1 MRTKLLALTAAIG
14 MVLFAVGPGVA
25 TAAAETTDDGTLA
38 VGVSQAG
45 NQAATV
51 TVTDNG
57 SAVENASVS
66 VEALDNDTYEGT
78 GDYATDENGTVE
90 LSTPEE
96 NVTVEVTAS
105 VGNETATTTAEL
117 TADAEET
124 TDNFGARVSSFIQY
138 LLQHG
143 STNIGPEVAEFVT
156 QNNPGNAPD
165 HAGPPEDAGPERA
178 SDAGE
183 NGSDENEPA
192 AEQNGERGPS
202 ERANASEKRGPNGD
216 DGANAGEDGESET
229 EEIEAEETEEAEAD
243 EEANDDAAAED
254 DDSET
259 DDSEG
264 DDGPPAHANG
274 NGNGR

>member
-25 TAAAETTDDGTLA
+25 TAAAGTTDDGTLA

-45 NQAATV
+45 NQEATV
-51 TVTDNG
+51 TVTDDDT
-57 SAVENASVS
+57 AVENASVS
-66 VEALDNDTYEGT
+66 VEALDNGTYAGT
-78 GDYATDENGTVE
+78 GDYATGENGTVE
-90 LSTPEE
+90 LSAPEE
-96 NVTVEVTAS
+96 NVTVEVTAT

-124 TDNFGARVSSFIQY
+124 TGSFGARVSSFVRY

-178 SDAGE
+178 SAEGE
-183 NGSDENEPA
+183 NASDGNETA
-192 AEQNGERGPS
+192 AERRGERGPS
-202 ERANASEKRGPNGD
+202 ERANAPEERGQRGEQTNASE
-216 DGANAGEDGESET
+216 GEENET
-229 EEIEAEETEEAEAD
+229 EETEAEASEEADAD
-243 EEANDDAAAED
+243 EEATEEETDGEDADGGSND
-254 DDSET
+254 DDS
-259 DDSEG
+259 
-264 DDGPPAHANG
+264 GPPAHANG
-274 NGNGR
+274 NGDGR